1 MVNESQQPASPL
13 SKLSGARKG
22 RMPWS
27 DVAALYA
34 EGMQRITD
42 DAGRRK
48 FAALAAEASGFSAN
62 LLRRYAAAR
71 VFVDAL
77 PREQHLPQ
85 KMLDASFAALELIIR
100 ISKHD
105 AELGRQLLGRMPNE
119 RLTVSFLRGQLKNL
133 APKSTAA
140 RSDTPSRPVAFATAV
155 YAPVRENRM
164 DAAFHELRRLLK
176 DLSGR
181 SVVAFGKPEGAA
193 PIGIRCDA
201 VAWLDRAFTTGDGF
215 EIVHAP
221 RGSSKAALSDAVSRA
236 MTASS
241 LFRRFYLAFT
251 WDSEPLHVSLAI
263 ESLKKFEAST
273 VGVVH
278 FGQDPAIR
286 RKPGT
291 GAPEPDRRKMLSTIC
306 PRGRWSR

>member
-1 MVNESQQPASPL
+1 MVNQSLVPDSPL
-13 SKLSGARKG
+13 AQLSGARKD
-22 RMPWS
+22 RMPWG
-27 DVAALYA
+27 DVAALYI
-34 EGMQRITD
+34 EGTKQFPD

-48 FAALAAEASGFSAN
+48 FAALAAVASGFSAN

-77 PREQHLPQ
+77 PREQALPRTII
-85 KMLDASFAALELIIR
+85 DSSFAALELIIR

-105 AELGRQLLGRMPNE
+105 AELGRQLLARMRDE

-133 APKSTAA
+133 APKSTAG
-140 RSDTPSRPVAFATAV
+140 RPDTPSK
-155 YAPVRENRM
+155 PVRFRNGGCTRPSGITVWM
-164 DAAFHELRRLLK
+164 RL
-176 DLSGR
+176 STSCGASCPVCPGR

-241 LFRRFYLAFT
+241 LFRKFYLAFT

-263 ESLKKFEAST
+263 ESLKKFGAST
-273 VGVVH
+273 VGV
-278 FGQDPAIR
+278 GPLR
-286 RKPGT
+286 PGSC
-291 GAPEPDRRKMLSTIC
+291 D
-306 PRGRWSR
+306 

>member
-1 MVNESQQPASPL
+1 MVNESLLPASPL
-13 SKLSGARKG
+13 AQLSGARKD
-22 RMPWS
+22 RMPWG
-27 DVAALYA
+27 DVAALYI
-34 EGMQRITD
+34 EGTKQFPD

-48 FAALAAEASGFSAN
+48 FAALAAVASGFSAN

-77 PREQHLPQ
+77 PREQSLPRT
-85 KMLDASFAALELIIR
+85 MIDSSFAALELIIR

-105 AELGRQLLGRMPNE
+105 AELGRQLLARMRDE

-133 APKSTAA
+133 APKSTAG
-140 RSDTPSRPVAFATAV
+140 RPDTPSKPVALATAV
-155 YAPVRENRM
+155 YAPVRQNRM
-164 DAAFHELRRLLK
+164 DAAFHELRRLLPG
-176 DLSGR
+176 LSGR

-241 LFRRFYLAFT
+241 LFRKFYLAFT
-251 WDSEPLHVSLAI
+251 WDSEQLHVSLAI
-263 ESLKKFEAST
+263 ESLKKFGAST

-286 RKPGT
+286 RKAGKA
-291 GAPEPDRRKMLSTIC
+291 APVPDRRDMLRTIC
-306 PRGRWSR
+306 PQGRWAR